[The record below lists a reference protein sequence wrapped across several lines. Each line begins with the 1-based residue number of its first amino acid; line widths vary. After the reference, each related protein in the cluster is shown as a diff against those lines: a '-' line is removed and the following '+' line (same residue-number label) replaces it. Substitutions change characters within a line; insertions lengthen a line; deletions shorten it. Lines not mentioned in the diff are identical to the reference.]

1 MREFKY
7 DVIQLITGI
16 RDRPCL
22 WDKTIENY
30 KDRVERRIAWEEIF
44 NMLEERYDNMTL
56 EEKRLTGEHILNK
69 WTNIRDTFVKSLK
82 TKMGRPK
89 RRYVLYE
96 HLKFLTKI
104 NPEVCGIEQN
114 ELGNESNEEVPYL
127 KQETESHLSELQET
141 SYEPKKRSK
150 RNDVNDTESNNFC
163 VIENSYSQKRK
174 SKRNDFDDLK
184 LSEYCGSESSYSQR
198 KKSKDTTFGKKK
210 SKNESTSKDDDS
222 VNDDINFVE
231 VDESDNPRVMNEDEA
246 FFASLLPTVVRYS
259 EDERLEF
266 RIEVLGVMKKIK
278 DKRKWYEV

>member
-150 RNDVNDTESNNFC
+150 RNDVNDTESNDFC

-184 LSEYCGSESSYSQR
+184 LSEYCGSESSYSKK
-198 KKSKDTTFGKKK
+198 KKSNDTTFGKKK

-231 VDESDNPRVMNEDEA
+231 VDESDNPRLMNEDEA